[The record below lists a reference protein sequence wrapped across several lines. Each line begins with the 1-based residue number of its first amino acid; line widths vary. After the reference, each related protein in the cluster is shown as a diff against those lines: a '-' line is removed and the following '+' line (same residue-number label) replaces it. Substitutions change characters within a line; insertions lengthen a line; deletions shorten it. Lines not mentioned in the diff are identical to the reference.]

1 VPATTRL
8 TLHASARRVAN
19 LVWFEER
26 TFEALGAL
34 ARVESEPAAKL
45 LLARHARHHAWHAR
59 VLREWLP
66 QTHDLDAAALVG
78 PAAPALDGVFA
89 EVTAA
94 RDPDQTLERLA
105 GVYRGLIPAAVD
117 GYHALI
123 EECSQVADGALLR
136 WLRVVVVDEDRDRAE
151 AEELLGSLDRGR
163 VEERAREV
171 TSRLAAAGGIA

>member
-1 VPATTRL
+1 M
-8 TLHASARRVAN
+8 
-19 LVWFEER
+19 
-26 TFEALGAL
+26 
-34 ARVESEPAAKL
+34 
-45 LLARHARHHAWHAR
+45 
-59 VLREWLP
+59 
-66 QTHDLDAAALVG
+66 
-78 PAAPALDGVFA
+78 FA

-117 GYHALI
+117 GYHSLI

-163 VEERAREV
+163 VEERAGEV
-171 TSRLAAAGGIA
+171 TSRLAAAGGLA